1 MQPSECCIF
10 RMIIASVIGSAIT
23 LVLVR
28 GFDPWALVLIPIG
41 GSVATLFVIAL
52 FQAVSLAL
60 TARSR
65 QNTESPT

>member
-1 MQPSECCIF
+1 
-10 RMIIASVIGSAIT
+10 MIIASVIGSFVT
-23 LVLVR
+23 LLLVR
-28 GFDPWALVLIPIG
+28 GFDPWALVLIPVG